1 MHFSLPFEADLVPFA
16 ADSGALLQAA
26 GPCAGALVG
35 EAGLR
40 PRTSGGSGWEWFA
53 RLRVQAV
60 SLPVV
65 VVDPLLG
72 SVVQTLALLPEQVL
86 LDWRLG

>member
-1 MHFSLPFEADLVPFA
+1 
-16 ADSGALLQAA
+16 
-26 GPCAGALVG
+26 
-35 EAGLR
+35 
-40 PRTSGGSGWEWFA
+40 
-53 RLRVQAV
+53 VQAV